1 MQFDEFREIIKKR
14 ASVDD
19 EWYSEIEKYW
29 KEMTELFSADLS
41 KTIEFL
47 NVCTAD
53 EFSWLSEV
61 IEDIAKKHTVK
72 NSLPH
77 SEKQQIN
84 FPKKHNNTILL
95 TSLTQQNV
103 LLMICSNGISMLN
116 IT

>member
-41 KTIEFL
+41 ETIEFL

-61 IEDIAKKHTVK
+61 FEQVAKKTQSHTFVDCLYRIAKKYPNECAKYHVDFVIQCADGAIEDK
-72 NSLPH
+72 
-77 SEKQQIN
+77 
-84 FPKKHNNTILL
+84 
-95 TSLTQQNV
+95 
-103 LLMICSNGISMLN
+103 
-116 IT
+116 

>member
-29 KEMTELFSADLS
+29 KEMTELFSADPS

-61 IEDIAKKHTVK
+61 IEDIAKKTHNKEFVAALRKTADK
-72 NSLPH
+72 
-77 SEKQQIN
+77 
-84 FPKKHNNTILL
+84 FPEE
-95 TSLTQQNV
+95 TQQY
-103 LLMICSNGISMLN
+103 N
-116 IT
+116 ITDFIDSAECIVDDMQ